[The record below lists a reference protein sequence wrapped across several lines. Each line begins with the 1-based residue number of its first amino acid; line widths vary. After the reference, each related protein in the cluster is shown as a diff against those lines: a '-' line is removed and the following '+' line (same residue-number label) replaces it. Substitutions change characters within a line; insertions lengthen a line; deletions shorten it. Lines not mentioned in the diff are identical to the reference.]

1 MERAYMKIDF
11 YYWGNICPITD
22 EMIELFNKYNDNF
35 FVELHDI
42 SDDWD
47 LAKNHEIYFPFL
59 TIIDDTRRFY
69 SPISDNFIQELMS
82 GKIPIEK
89 PYLPKLGGNIY
100 YGKIE
105 PINKENY
112 ELASLCT
119 GRTKC
124 KGCNSKIKMYQDNLE
139 DIFGF
144 VNIKDNELV
153 GGAEF
158 FPSIKVPYNIPKA
171 KDIAFI
177 TCVYSSDEYFDYKT
191 KPLEELEK
199 YLSKKYTKVI
209 VISDE
214 KGVFPNGDL
223 DFFKRN
229 GYIDEKVIFE
239 DAYCK
244 LHLLW
249 KKLVK

>member
-1 MERAYMKIDF
+1 MQILIGWRKDCKILV
-11 YYWGNICPITD
+11 YKNLNI
-22 EMIELFNKYNDNF
+22 K
-35 FVELHDI
+35 
-42 SDDWD
+42 
-47 LAKNHEIYFPFL
+47 AR
-59 TIIDDTRRFY
+59 IIDDTRRFY

-89 PYLPKLGGNIY
+89 PYLPQLGENIY

-144 VNIKDNELV
+144 VNIKDNEV
-153 GGAEF
+153 GGGAEF

-199 YLSKKYTKVI
+199 YLSKK
-209 VISDE
+209 
-214 KGVFPNGDL
+214 FPSAEFLTMGKI
-223 DFFKRN
+223 DF
-229 GYIDEKVIFE
+229 
-239 DAYCK
+239 
-244 LHLLW
+244 
-249 KKLVK
+249 